1 MRRLTLLLT
10 AAIAA
15 LAPIVLAQSAGPYK
29 VLKTAKVGGEG
40 GTDYIYAD
48 TVGRRLY
55 ITRGATQAR
64 EATATTPAVPA
75 FEKRL
80 TIFDLDTLEPVGV
93 IPGVGGNGATVCPK
107 TGHGFTSD
115 HPQPSM
121 FDVKTMKLIKT
132 IEVPQGFSADGIYC
146 DTSNDR
152 VYIGSHPTKSL
163 LVVDA
168 KDGTVLGN
176 IDLGGTPEQTVGDGK
191 GTVYQVL
198 QDRPGGVAVIDAKTM
213 KVTKTYPFGDN
224 GGCNGLALDVKN
236 QILFAACAA
245 VGPAPARGTPGQP
258 APAGP
263 PPAPDPNAKPPQTF
277 VILSAKDGKILAR
290 LPLAGGSDGAA
301 FNPATMEAFST
312 QGNGTMT
319 IVKEKSPTSF
329 EVEQDLKTWPSNGA
343 RTIAFDSKTG
353 HLFAMASEIGP
364 PPPPPPA
371 GTPPPA
377 GGRGAAAAPR
387 SRVPSRSSWSAS
399 SSEARQRPQPQRITT
414 RLKYDY
420 RAFLQYEL
428 NGWISASCLLI
439 LDMGNE
445 T

>member
-1 MRRLTLLLT
+1 MPLSSRIRYNHAFRPRQSGRSAPMKRPALLLS
-10 AAIAA
+10 A
-15 LAPIVLAQSAGPYK
+15 VLAVLASVGLASQVATDGPYK

-40 GTDYIYAD
+40 GTVYIFAD

-55 ITRGATQAR
+55 IARGATAAQA
-64 EATATTPAVPA
+64 ATDTRPAVPA
-75 FEKRL
+75 FEKRV

-132 IEVPQGFSADGIYC
+132 IDVPTEFRADGIYC

-163 LVVDA
+163 MVVDA
-168 KDGTVLGN
+168 KDGTVLGT
-176 IDLGGTPEQTVGDGK
+176 IDLGGIPEQTIGDGK
-191 GTVYQVL
+191 GTIYQVL
-198 QDRPGGVAVIDAKTM
+198 QDRPGGVAVIDGKTL
-213 KVTKTYPFGDN
+213 KLTATYPFGDN

-236 QILFAACAA
+236 QILFAACNA
-245 VGPAPARGTPGQP
+245 VGAAPARGTPGQP
-258 APAGP
+258 APAT
-263 PPAPDPNAKPPQTF
+263 PAPTPDPNAKPPQTF

-290 LPLAGGSDGAA
+290 LPLAGSSDGAA

-319 IVKEKSPTSF
+319 IVKEKSATSF
-329 EVEQDLKTWPSNGA
+329 EVEQNLKTWPSNGA

-353 HLFAMASEIGP
+353 HLFAMASEP
-364 PPPPPPA
+364 
-371 GTPPPA
+371 GTPAPG
-377 GGRGAAAAPR
+377 GGRGGGNAPG
-387 SRVPSRSSWSAS
+387 SFTIIMVG
-399 SSEARQRPQPQRITT
+399 
-414 RLKYDY
+414 K
-420 RAFLQYEL
+420 
-428 NGWISASCLLI
+428 
-439 LDMGNE
+439 
-445 T
+445 

>member
-1 MRRLTLLLT
+1 MRFSRIVM
-10 AAIAA
+10 IALFTSA
-15 LAPIVLAQSAGPYK
+15 GLAFQAGTDGPYK

-132 IEVPQGFSADGIYC
+132 IEVPQRFSADGIYC

-176 IDLGGTPEQTVGDGK
+176 IDLGGTPEQTVADGK

-198 QDRPGGVAVIDAKTM
+198 QERPGGVAVVDAKTM

-236 QILFAACAA
+236 QILFAACSV
-245 VGPAPARGTPGQP
+245 VGPP
-258 APAGP
+258 
-263 PPAPDPNAKPPQTF
+263 
-277 VILSAKDGKILAR
+277 
-290 LPLAGGSDGAA
+290 
-301 FNPATMEAFST
+301 
-312 QGNGTMT
+312 
-319 IVKEKSPTSF
+319 
-329 EVEQDLKTWPSNGA
+329 
-343 RTIAFDSKTG
+343 
-353 HLFAMASEIGP
+353 
-364 PPPPPPA
+364 
-371 GTPPPA
+371 GTPPATDPERQA
-377 GGRGAAAAPR
+377 AADVRHPEREGREDPREAAARRQFRRRGVQPGDDGSVQHARQRHDDHRQGEEPDEFRGRAGPEDVAVERRAHDRVRQQDGPSLRDGIGGRAAAASSAGGDAAAGRRPR
-387 SRVPSRSSWSAS
+387 RWPRRRDPGFLHDHHGRHQVIESVSQPAS
-399 SSEARQRPQPQRITT
+399 RQRN
-414 RLKYDY
+414 
-420 RAFLQYEL
+420 RASQA
-428 NGWISASCLLI
+428 IA
-439 LDMGNE
+439 
-445 T
+445 